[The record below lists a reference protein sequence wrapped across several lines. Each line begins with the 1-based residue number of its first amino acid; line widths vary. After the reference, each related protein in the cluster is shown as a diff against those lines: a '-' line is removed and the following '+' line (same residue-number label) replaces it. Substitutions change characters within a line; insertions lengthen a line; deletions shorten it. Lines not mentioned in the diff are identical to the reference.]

1 VDAMLKVHR
10 ALGPGLL
17 ESAYQACLAHE
28 LRSRGLQVD
37 CEVPMPVRYG
47 EINVEVGYRIDML
60 VAECIIVENKSVQEI
75 HPVFQAQLLT
85 HLKLSGHRLGFLVNW
100 NVARIKDGIQR
111 MVNGLSISSPA
122 FFALLASSR

>member
-1 VDAMLKVHR
+1 MKK
-10 ALGPGLL
+10 
-17 ESAYQACLAHE
+17 Q
-28 LRSRGLQVD
+28 
-37 CEVPMPVRYG
+37 
-47 EINVEVGYRIDML
+47 
-60 VAECIIVENKSVQEI
+60 ENKSVQEI

-111 MVNGLSISSPA
+111 MVNGLSFSSPA